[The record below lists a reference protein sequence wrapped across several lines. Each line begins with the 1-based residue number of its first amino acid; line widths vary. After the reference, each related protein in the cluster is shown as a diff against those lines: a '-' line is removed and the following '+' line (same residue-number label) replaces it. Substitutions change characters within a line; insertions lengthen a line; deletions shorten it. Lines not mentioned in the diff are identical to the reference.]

1 MKFDE
6 ATWHAV
12 RNYTKDGQGRVLG
25 IVIHI
30 MDGTLSGTQSWFDNS
45 SAQASS
51 HFGTGRIG
59 GLLQWV
65 DTKDRAWAQAAGN
78 HDYLSIENEGRG
90 GDELTPVQIESCAK
104 VLAWASRTYGFKL
117 QLAAKVGDEGL
128 AYHALGGAAWGGHT
142 SCPGARIVAQ
152 LNQILDLAK
161 AINDIP
167 LPLSTK
173 PTPKPTP
180 IYAPFPGAAFFKNGR
195 KHPLIAAMHKRLVA
209 EGCGKYKSSTGADT
223 WGSGDKS
230 SYAAWQR
237 KVGYS
242 GSAADGVPGK
252 KSWDRLRVPK
262 S

>member
-65 DTKDRAWAQAAGN
+65 DTKDR
-78 HDYLSIENEGRG
+78 
-90 GDELTPVQIESCAK
+90 
-104 VLAWASRTYGFKL
+104 
-117 QLAAKVGDEGL
+117 DEGL